1 MWCETTL
8 TARRVFS
15 RGGQRWSLPL
25 RHGGRSRPP
34 SDAPGQVIVGI
45 IERVFEVSVAHPLRS
60 RGTRGEGKGW
70 RT

>member
-1 MWCETTL
+1 
-8 TARRVFS
+8 
-15 RGGQRWSLPL
+15 
-25 RHGGRSRPP
+25 
-34 SDAPGQVIVGI
+34 VIVGI